1 MVPYFLFRALVE
13 PPNRTLAMEVAL
25 NPRIGV
31 LDDAIECIDFHTMID
46 DHPDTIA
53 GTEDG
58 VQIMRDHDD
67 GEPQL
72 LLQIQYQLIELGG
85 ADRVQDRSRL
95 IEEQQP
101 RIEPQL
107 RGQDHTPDHG

>member
-1 MVPYFLFRALVE
+1 MLAYFRFRALIEPANRALAVE
-13 PPNRTLAMEVAL
+13 VGL

-31 LDDAIECIDFHTMID
+31 LHDAIECIDFHTMID

-67 GEPQL
+67 GEP
-72 LLQIQYQLIELGG
+72 
-85 ADRVQDRSRL
+85 
-95 IEEQQP
+95 
-101 RIEPQL
+101 
-107 RGQDHTPDHG
+107 